1 MRNRNLRPAL
11 LALAVAVAIAS
22 GAILATAQEHPEH
35 PRDHPQPKGKAV
47 SKEALGDA
55 VRKYVKKD
63 ADLKGGYFLVYDG
76 RAKKALVLTL
86 EKVHDDK
93 LARVGE
99 TTYFACAD
107 FKSVD
112 GATYDL
118 DIFMTGASAE
128 DLAVS
133 QVMIHKENGKERYTW
148 AEEGGVWKRHEKE

>member
-1 MRNRNLRPAL
+1 MRNRRNLWPAL
-11 LALAVAVAIAS
+11 LALAAAVAIAS
-22 GAILATAQEHPEH
+22 GATAQDHPEH
-35 PRDHPQPKGKAV
+35 PTDKQPKSKGV
-47 SKEALGDA
+47 SKESLGDA

-93 LARVGE
+93 LARTGE

-107 FKSVD
+107 FKSAD
-112 GATYDL
+112 GTTYDL
-118 DIFMTGASAE
+118 DIFMTGASEA

-133 QVMIHKENGKERYTW
+133 EVTIHKENGKERYTW
-148 AEEGGVWKRHEKE
+148 AEEGGVWKRREKQ